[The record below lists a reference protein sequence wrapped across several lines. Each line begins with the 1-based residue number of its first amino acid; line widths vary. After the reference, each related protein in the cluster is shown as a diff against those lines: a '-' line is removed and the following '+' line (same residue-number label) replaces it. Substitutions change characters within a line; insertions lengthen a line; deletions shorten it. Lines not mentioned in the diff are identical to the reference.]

1 MKDKPDTRELLLK
14 VAKEE
19 FLYKDFEKASMRTI
33 CKKANVTTGAAYFLF
48 KDKNDMF
55 CHLVD
60 NEAKVILNHI
70 VEIENENKIIRDD
83 KKISLDSA
91 IDINTLQIK
100 GILKYM
106 YDNFDVFVLL
116 LCKSIGSSMENFY
129 DRMVESFENLNR
141 DYIMNKRDTG
151 EIGVYFDENI
161 LHNLVSL
168 QVSAIVEPIRHQLPR
183 EEALKQVDAIARFFY
198 GGWNE
203 LMRLKKA

>member
-1 MKDKPDTRELLLK
+1 MKDKTDTKELLLK

-19 FLYKDFEKASMRTI
+19 FLYKGFEKASMRNI
-33 CKKANVTTGAAYFLF
+33 CKKANVTTGAAYFFF
-48 KDKNDMF
+48 K
-55 CHLVD
+55 
-60 NEAKVILNHI
+60 AKVMLNHI
-70 VEIENENKIIRDD
+70 VEIENENKVIRDD

-91 IDINTLQIK
+91 IDTNTLQIK

-116 LCKSIGSSMENFY
+116 LCKSTGSSMENFY

-203 LMRLKKA
+203 LMRLKKI

>member
-19 FLYKDFEKASMRTI
+19 FLYKGFEKASMRTI
-33 CKKANVTTGAAYFLF
+33 CKKANVTTGAAYFFF

-70 VEIENENKIIRDD
+70 VEIENENRIIRDD

-129 DRMVESFENLNR
+129 DRMVESFKNLNR

-168 QVSAIVEPIRHQLPR
+168 QVSAIVEPIRHQLPK

>member
-1 MKDKPDTRELLLK
+1 MKDKTDTKELLLK

-19 FLYKDFEKASMRTI
+19 FLYKGFEKASMR
-33 CKKANVTTGAAYFLF
+33 NVTTGAAYFFF

-55 CHLVD
+55 CNLVG
-60 NEAKVILNHI
+60 NEAKVMLNHI
-70 VEIENENKIIRDD
+70 VEIENENKVIRDD

-91 IDINTLQIK
+91 IDTNTLQIK

-116 LCKSIGSSMENFY
+116 LCKSTGSSMENFY
-129 DRMVESFENLNR
+129 DRMVESFENFNR

-203 LMRLKKA
+203 LMRLKKI

>member
-1 MKDKPDTRELLLK
+1 MKDKTDTKELLLK

-19 FLYKDFEKASMRTI
+19 FLYKGFEKASMRTI
-33 CKKANVTTGAAYFLF
+33 CKKANVTTGAAYFFF
-48 KDKNDMF
+48 KDKDDIF

-60 NEAKVILNHI
+60 NEAKVILDYI

-83 KKISLDSA
+83 KKISLDNA

-116 LCKSIGSSMENFY
+116 LCKSTGSSMENFY

-168 QVSAIVEPIRHQLPR
+168 QVSAIVEPIRHQLPK